1 MGKWTRRYLFTHG
14 TEISQCGAGQAS
26 PTRREGNEARL
37 HKLRYST
44 IYGGKKKEPTWLDS
58 KI

>member
-1 MGKWTRRYLFTHG
+1 MEKMDAEVPFYPWNGNIPVRR
-14 TEISQCGAGQAS
+14 S

-44 IYGGKKKEPTWLDS
+44 IYGGKKKEPTWLGS